1 MANYFDNQTN
11 WSWNVSDG
19 KATVTTHHSKPK
31 AHSHTMDVTNVP
43 IGEMNDNPG
52 KVMGELHRSVSH
64 DYEDQNMSKND
75 KNNVK
80 DEGKG
85 RDDDFGGRYSRE
97 DSLKTNNK
105 QNKTAQNP
113 EGVYIC
119 EQTFPYRVI
128 GRRADKTDNNSK
140 NSKVVSQMRSEMKTV
155 TPNESKTTNNSQN
168 ITSGKLSTNGQ
179 AVDGSGKTASPSIS
193 GGKNA
198 STGHSSGGKGGSSNG
213 GQSSG
218 AGHGAGGHGGG
229 GGHGGSGG
237 HGGH

>member
-113 EGVYIC
+113 EGIYIC
-119 EQTFPYRVI
+119 EPTFPYRVI
-128 GRRADKTDNNSK
+128 GRRADKTDNN
-140 NSKVVSQMRSEMKTV
+140 NSKVVSQMRSEMKTA
-155 TPNESKTTNNSQN
+155 NNADGKTNTNGKTV
-168 ITSGKLSTNGQ
+168 TSGKLSSNGK
-179 AVDGSGKTASPSIS
+179 AVNSSGKTASPSVS
-193 GGKNA
+193 GGKTAGNGH
-198 STGHSSGGKGGSSNG
+198 TGGGKGGVS
-213 GQSSG
+213 
-218 AGHGAGGHGGG
+218 AGGKAGGGHGG

-237 HGGH
+237 HGGGGHGGH